1 MSSFSYLN
9 GFARLLFPI
18 IIFGL
23 LINRTCSKSEVL
35 QADFDEVDETVE
47 SISFCDENLI
57 KTRESSKR

>member
-9 GFARLLFPI
+9 GFAQLLFPI

-35 QADFDEVDETVE
+35 QVDFGETDTPVE
-47 SISFCDENLI
+47 SIPFCDENLI
-57 KTRESSKR
+57 NKRESSKR